1 MQSEFKHKERTTKR
15 NKLIEGDPISQ
26 FKEKMNAVLNNN
38 DELKDNINMEYLENC
53 IDNIHYSNPE
63 KSIYLNAVAFIFG
76 FYILKNKKIDKE
88 KFQSLDK
95 FKDLMEENFISPID
109 VIRYA
114 RYFIINNEF
123 MGEIT
128 TDVNKNINENIDFED
143 DENIDFE
150 DDEDNNFDEDEDNNF
165 DEDEDNNFEDNFD
178 EDEED

>member
-38 DELKDNINMEYLENC
+38 DQLKDNINMEYLENC

-128 TDVNKNINENIDFED
+128 TDVINENIDFED
-143 DENIDFE
+143 DEDNS
-150 DDEDNNFDEDEDNNF
+150 DEDNSDEDNS
-165 DEDEDNNFEDNFD
+165 DEDNSGS
-178 EDEED
+178 

>member
-38 DELKDNINMEYLENC
+38 DQLKDNINMEYLENC

-128 TDVNKNINENIDFED
+128 TDVIN
-143 DENIDFE
+143 ENIDFE
-150 DDEDNNFDEDEDNNF
+150 DDEDNNFDEDED
-165 DEDEDNNFEDNFD
+165 EDNFD
-178 EDEED
+178 EDEDEDNFDEDEDEDNFDD